1 MGFEID
7 ELFFHLK
14 NVVSESRIS
23 TKPEFLKVLSC
34 YTISV
39 FCYDNKNNNDNSN
52 KTWSLKLL
60 SVIIL

>member
-39 FCYDNKNNNDNSN
+39 FCYDKNNNDNSN
-52 KTWSLKLL
+52 KPWSLKWL

>member
-39 FCYDNKNNNDNSN
+39 FSYDKNNNDNSN